1 MPAARGTRRGMEG
14 ERRGTPTLSRRQVL
28 IGGAVAGA
36 AALGITTSGSPF
48 AGGSQTVS
56 FWHLFGGG
64 DGERLTGILGNIAS
78 EHPDSDVRELIL
90 PWGNPYYTKLA
101 LAAVGGSPPDVAVVH
116 ATRLPS
122 FAPAGLLEELTPELL
137 ARHGLEGKRFL
148 EEPWKSGQ
156 SGGRQYAIPLDT
168 HPFVLYYNTELA
180 EKAGLLEGG
189 RLPALDGP
197 DGLLDACKAVKE
209 ETGKTGLVFETR
221 GVTPW
226 RIFLTLYEQLG
237 GPPII
242 EDGGRRIGM
251 DDATAIRALQWMTE
265 PHKRGV
271 GGPDV
276 DYQGS
281 VAFFGNGTAA
291 FALNGEWEVTTFQ
304 AMKMKFGMRTVPTIF
319 DRPANQAD
327 AHTFVIPRNP
337 GRSPERLDA
346 ALAFISRLV
355 RKGLDWAKG
364 GHVPAYREVF
374 ESAEYRKL
382 SPQSDYA
389 EAAERVVFDP
399 LAWYSGSGSN
409 LETNAGSAFKP
420 VITGAQKPEQGL
432 ATFRDYLGRVS
443 KKEPPV

>member
-1 MPAARGTRRGMEG
+1 MDEDPKGTRG
-14 ERRGTPTLSRRQVL
+14 LSRRQVL
-28 IGGAVAGA
+28 IGGAVLGA
-36 AALGITTSGSPF
+36 AALGITSTGSPF
-48 AGGSQTVS
+48 AGGNKTVS

-64 DGERLTGILGNIAS
+64 DGERLTEIMADIAS

-101 LAAVGGSPPDVAVVH
+101 LAAVGGSPPDVAVIH

-137 ARHGLEGKRFL
+137 ARHGLEGDRFL
-148 EEPWKSGQ
+148 EQPWKSGQ
-156 SGGRQYAIPLDT
+156 SGGKQYAIPLDT
-168 HPFVLYYNTELA
+168 HPFVLYYNTELT
-180 EKAGLLEGG
+180 EKAGLLKGG
-189 RLPALDGP
+189 KLPDLNGETA
-197 DGLLDACKAVKE
+197 LLDACKAVKE

-251 DDATAIRALQWMTE
+251 DDATAIRALEWMTE
-265 PHKRGV
+265 PAKRGV

-319 DRPANQAD
+319 DRPANQGD
-327 AHTFVIPRNP
+327 AHVFVIPRNT

-346 ALAFISRLV
+346 ALTFVSRLV

>member
-1 MPAARGTRRGMEG
+1 MEG
-14 ERRGTPTLSRRQVL
+14 ERNGTPGLSRRQVL
-28 IGGAVAGA
+28 IGGAVLGA

-64 DGERLTGILGNIAS
+64 DGERLTGILADIAA

-137 ARHGLEGKRFL
+137 ARHGLEGERFL

-180 EKAGLLEGG
+180 EKAGLLKGG
-189 RLPALDGP
+189 KLPALDGP

-226 RIFLTLYEQLG
+226 RIFLTLYSQLD

-265 PHKRGV
+265 PAKRGV

-291 FALNGEWEVTTFQ
+291 FALNGEWEVTTYQ

-355 RKGLDWAKG
+355 RKDLDWAKG

-409 LETNAGSAFKP
+409 LEANAGSAFKP

>member
-1 MPAARGTRRGMEG
+1 MEG
-14 ERRGTPTLSRRQVL
+14 ERSGAQILTRRQVL
-28 IGGAVAGA
+28 IGGAVVGA
-36 AALGITTSGSPF
+36 AALGIASTGSPF
-48 AGGSQTVS
+48 SGGKQTVS

-64 DGERLTGILGNIAS
+64 DGERLTEILADIAK
-78 EHPDSDVRELIL
+78 ENPDSDVRELIL

-101 LAAVGGSPPDVAVVH
+101 LAAVGGSPPDVAIIH

-137 ARHGLEGKRFL
+137 ARHGLQGDRFL
-148 EEPWKSGQ
+148 EQPWKSGQ
-156 SGGRQYAIPLDT
+156 SGGKQYAIPLDT

-189 RLPALDGP
+189 KLRSLDGETALFEA
-197 DGLLDACKAVKE
+197 GEAVKK

-226 RIFLTLYEQLG
+226 RIFLTLYNQLG

-242 EDGGRRIGM
+242 EEGGTRIGM
-251 DDATAIRALQWMTE
+251 DDEIAVRALEWMTE
-265 PHKRGV
+265 PHKRGI

-281 VAFFGNGTAA
+281 VAFFANGTAA
-291 FALNGEWEVTTFQ
+291 FALNGEWEVTTYQ

-337 GRSPERLDA
+337 NRSPERLDA
-346 ALAFISRLV
+346 ALAFIGRLV
-355 RKGLDWAKG
+355 RKVDWAKG
-364 GHVPAYREVF
+364 GHVPAFREVF
-374 ESAEYRKL
+374 ESEEYRKL

-409 LETNAGSAFKP
+409 LEQNAGSAFKP
-420 VITGAQKPEQGL
+420 VIVGSQKPEQGL
-432 ATFRDYLGRVS
+432 ATFRDYLERVS
-443 KKEPPV
+443 KKAPPV

>member
-1 MPAARGTRRGMEG
+1 MEG
-14 ERRGTPTLSRRQVL
+14 ERRGTPTLTRRQVL
-28 IGGAVAGA
+28 VGGAVLGA
-36 AALGITTSGSPF
+36 AALGVASTGSPF
-48 AGGSQTVS
+48 AGGQQTVS

-64 DGERLTGILGNIAS
+64 DGERLTGILADMAAENPG
-78 EHPDSDVRELIL
+78 SDVRELIL

-122 FAPAGLLEELTPELL
+122 FAPAGLLEELTPEML
-137 ARHGLEGKRFL
+137 ARHDLDADRFL

-180 EKAGLLEGG
+180 DKAGLLKGG
-189 RLPALDGP
+189 KLPGLDGP

-226 RIFLTLYEQLG
+226 RIFLTLYSQLG
-237 GPPII
+237 GPPVIT
-242 EDGGRRIGM
+242 EGGSKIGM
-251 DDATAIRALQWMTE
+251 DDATAVRALEWMAE
-265 PHKRGV
+265 PQKRGV
-271 GGPDV
+271 GGPDG

-281 VAFFGNGTAA
+281 VAFFANGTAA
-291 FALNGEWEVTTFQ
+291 FALNGEWEVTTYQ

-346 ALAFISRLV
+346 ALEFIGNLV

-374 ESAEYRKL
+374 ESEEYRKL

-409 LETNAGSAFKP
+409 LEANAGSAFKP
-420 VITGAQKPEQGL
+420 VITGAQRPEQGL
-432 ATFRDYLGRVS
+432 RTFRDYLERVS
-443 KKEPPV
+443 KTERPV

>member
-1 MPAARGTRRGMEG
+1 MEG

-28 IGGAVAGA
+28 IGGAVLGA
-36 AALGITTSGSPF
+36 AALGVTSTGSPF
-48 AGGSQTVS
+48 AGGNQTVS

-64 DGERLTGILGNIAS
+64 DGERLTEILADIAA
-78 EHPDSDVRELIL
+78 ENPDSDVRELIL

-101 LAAVGGSPPDVAVVH
+101 LAGVGGSPPDVAVIH

-137 ARHGLEGKRFL
+137 ARHGLEAERFL

-168 HPFVLYYNTELA
+168 HPFVLYYNTELV
-180 EKAGLLEGG
+180 EQAGLLEGG
-189 RLPALDGP
+189 KLPALDGP
-197 DGLLDACKAVKE
+197 DRLLDACEAVKE

-242 EDGGRRIGM
+242 EEGGSRIGM
-251 DDATAIRALQWMTE
+251 DDAIAIRALEWMTE

-291 FALNGEWEVTTFQ
+291 FALNGEWEVTTYQ

-346 ALAFISRLV
+346 ALAFIGRMV

-374 ESAEYRKL
+374 ESEEYREL

-420 VITGAQKPEQGL
+420 VITGAQRPEQGL
-432 ATFRDYLGRVS
+432 ATFRDYLDRVS
-443 KKEPPV
+443 KTERPV

>member
-1 MPAARGTRRGMEG
+1 MGEQRRRARGLT
-14 ERRGTPTLSRRQVL
+14 RRQVL
-28 IGGAVAGA
+28 VGGAVLGGA
-36 AALGITTSGSPF
+36 AALGVTSTGSPF
-48 AGGSQTVS
+48 AGGNQTVS

-64 DGERLTGILGNIAS
+64 DGERLTEILADIDA

-101 LAAVGGSPPDVAVVH
+101 LASVGGSPPDVAVVH

-137 ARHGLEGKRFL
+137 ARHDLQAERFL
-148 EEPWKSGQ
+148 EQPWKSGQ
-156 SGGRQYAIPLDT
+156 SRGRQYAIPLDT
-168 HPFVLYYNTELA
+168 HPFVLYYNTELV
-180 EKAGLLEGG
+180 EKAGLLDGG
-189 RLPALDGP
+189 KLRSLDGP
-197 DGLLDACKAVKE
+197 DALLEAGEAVKK

-242 EDGGRRIGM
+242 EEGGSRIGM
-251 DDATAIRALQWMTE
+251 DDKVATRALEWMTE

-304 AMKMKFGMRTVPTIF
+304 AMKMKFGMTTVPKFF
-319 DRPANQAD
+319 DRAANQAD
-327 AHTFVIPRNP
+327 AHTFVIPRNAN
-337 GRSPERLDA
+337 RSPERLDA

-364 GHVPAYREVF
+364 GHVPAFREVF
-374 ESAEYRKL
+374 ESEEYRKL
-382 SPQSDYA
+382 SPQSNYA

-432 ATFRDYLGRVS
+432 ATFRDYLERMS
-443 KKEPPV
+443 KTERPV

>member
-1 MPAARGTRRGMEG
+1 MEG
-14 ERRGTPTLSRRQVL
+14 ERSGARFLTRRQVL
-28 IGGAVAGA
+28 IGGAVVGA
-36 AALGITTSGSPF
+36 AALGITSTGSPF
-48 AGGSQTVS
+48 SGGAQTVS

-64 DGERLTGILGNIAS
+64 DGERLTGILADIDA
-78 EHPDSDVRELIL
+78 EHPDSDVRQLIL

-122 FAPAGLLEELTPELL
+122 FAPAGLLEEITPEML
-137 ARHGLEGKRFL
+137 ARHGLKSGDFL
-148 EEPWKSGQ
+148 TEPWKSGQ
-156 SGGRQYAIPLDT
+156 SGGKQYAIPLDT
-168 HPFVLYYNTELA
+168 HPFVLYYNTELC
-180 EKAGLLEGG
+180 EKAGLLKGDK
-189 RLPALDGP
+189 LAALDGA
-197 DGLLDACKAVKE
+197 DGLLDACQAIKDK
-209 ETGKTGLVFETR
+209 TGKTGLVYETR

-226 RIFLTLYEQLG
+226 RIFLTLYNQLG
-237 GPPII
+237 GPPIL
-242 EDGGRRIGM
+242 EDGGTKISM
-251 DDATAIRALQWMTE
+251 DDATAIKALKWMAE
-265 PHKRGV
+265 PNRRGV
-271 GGPDV
+271 AGPDV

-304 AMKMKFGMRTVPTIF
+304 AQKMKFGMQTVPTIF
-319 DRPANQAD
+319 DKPANQAD

-337 GRSPERLDA
+337 NRSPERLDA
-346 ALAFISRLV
+346 SLAFISRLV

-364 GHVPAYREVF
+364 GHVPAYRKVY

-382 SPQSDYA
+382 SPQSNYA

-420 VITGAQKPEQGL
+420 VIVGAQKPEQGL
-432 ATFRDYLGRVS
+432 ATFRDYLERVS
-443 KKEPPV
+443 KKAPPV

>member
-1 MPAARGTRRGMEG
+1 MEG
-14 ERRGTPTLSRRQVL
+14 ERRGTPSLSRRQVL
-28 IGGAVAGA
+28 IGGAVLGA
-36 AALGITTSGSPF
+36 AALGITSTGSPF
-48 AGGSQTVS
+48 AGGKQTVS

-64 DGERLTGILGNIAS
+64 DGERLTGILADIDS
-78 EHPDSDVRELIL
+78 EHADSDVRELIL

-116 ATRLPS
+116 ATRIPS

-137 ARHGLEGKRFL
+137 ARHGLEGDRFL
-148 EEPWKSGQ
+148 EQPWKSGQ
-156 SGGRQYAIPLDT
+156 SGGKQYAIPLDT
-168 HPFVLYYNTELA
+168 HPFVLYYNTELC

-189 RLPALDGP
+189 KLPDMDGP
-197 DGLLDACKAVKE
+197 DGLLDACKAIKE

-237 GPPII
+237 GPPIL
-242 EDGGRRIGM
+242 EDGGTRIGM
-251 DDATAIRALQWMTE
+251 DDATAIKALQWLAE

-271 GGPDV
+271 AAPDL

-281 VAFFGNGTAA
+281 VAFFSNGTAA
-291 FALNGEWEVTTFQ
+291 FSLNGEWEVTTYQ
-304 AMKMKFGMRTVPTIF
+304 AMKMKFGMRTVPTVF

-327 AHTFVIPRNP
+327 AHTFVIPRNTS
-337 GRSPERLDA
+337 RSPERLDA
-346 ALAFISRLV
+346 ALAFVSRLV

-374 ESAEYRKL
+374 ESEEYRKL

-420 VITGAQKPEQGL
+420 VIVGSQKPEQGL
-432 ATFRDYLGRVS
+432 ATFRDYLERVS

>member
-1 MPAARGTRRGMEG
+1 MEE
-14 ERRGTPTLSRRQVL
+14 ERRGKRGLTRRQIL
-28 IGGAVAGA
+28 IGGGVLGA
-36 AALGITTSGSPF
+36 AALGITSTGSPF
-48 AGGSQTVS
+48 SGGAQTVS

-64 DGERLTGILGNIAS
+64 DGERLTGILADIDS
-78 EHPDSDVRELIL
+78 EHADSDVRELIL

-122 FAPAGLLEELTPELL
+122 FAPAGLLEELTPEML
-137 ARHGLEGKRFL
+137 ARHGLKADDFL

-156 SGGRQYAIPLDT
+156 SGGKQYAIPLDT
-168 HPFVLYYNTELA
+168 HPFVLYYNTELC

-189 RLPALDGP
+189 KLPALDGA
-197 DGLLDACKAVKE
+197 DGLLDACQEIKKA
-209 ETGKTGLVFETR
+209 TGKTGLVYETR

-226 RIFLTLYEQLG
+226 RIFLTLYNQLG
-237 GPPII
+237 GPKILD
-242 EDGGRRIGM
+242 DGGTRITM
-251 DDATAIRALQWMTE
+251 DDATAIKALQWMAE

-271 GGPDV
+271 SAPDV

-281 VAFFGNGTAA
+281 VAFFANGTAA
-291 FALNGEWEVTTFQ
+291 FSLNGEWEVTTYQ
-304 AMKMKFGMRTVPTIF
+304 AQKMKFGMRTVPTIF
-319 DRPANQAD
+319 DKPANQAD
-327 AHTFVIPRNP
+327 AHTFVIPRNSH
-337 GRSPERLDA
+337 RSPERLDA
-346 ALAFISRLV
+346 SLAFISRLV

-364 GHVPAYREVF
+364 GHVPAYRKVY
-374 ESAEYRKL
+374 ESEEYRKL

-420 VITGAQKPEQGL
+420 VIVGAQKPEQGL
-432 ATFRDYLGRVS
+432 ATFRDYLERVS
-443 KKEPPV
+443 KKAPPV

>member
-1 MPAARGTRRGMEG
+1 MEE
-14 ERRGTPTLSRRQVL
+14 ERRGKRGLTRRQIL
-28 IGGAVAGA
+28 IGGGVLGA
-36 AALGITTSGSPF
+36 AALGITSTGSPF
-48 AGGSQTVS
+48 SGGAQTVS

-64 DGERLTGILGNIAS
+64 DGERLTGILADIDS
-78 EHPDSDVRELIL
+78 EHADSDVRELIL

-137 ARHGLEGKRFL
+137 ARHGLQGNRFL
-148 EEPWKSGQ
+148 QEPWKSGQ
-156 SGGRQYAIPLDT
+156 SGGKQYAVPLDT
-168 HPFVLYYNTELA
+168 HPFVLYYNTELC

-189 RLPALDGP
+189 KLAALDGA
-197 DGLLDACKAVKE
+197 DGLLDACQAIKDK
-209 ETGKTGLVFETR
+209 TGKTGLVYETR

-226 RIFLTLYEQLG
+226 RIFLTLYNQLG
-237 GPPII
+237 GPAIL
-242 EDGGRRIGM
+242 EDGGTRIGM
-251 DDATAIRALQWMTE
+251 DDATAVKALQWMAQ

-271 GGPDV
+271 AGPDV

-304 AMKMKFGMRTVPTIF
+304 AQKMKFGMRTVPTVF
-319 DRPANQAD
+319 DKPANQAD

-337 GRSPERLDA
+337 NRSPERLDA
-346 ALAFISRLV
+346 SLAFISRLV

-364 GHVPAYREVF
+364 GHVPAYRAVF

-420 VITGAQKPEQGL
+420 VIVGSQKPEQGL
-432 ATFRDYLGRVS
+432 ATFRDYLERVS
-443 KKEPPV
+443 KKAPPV